1 MTKRNLLAKAG
12 YTRQLL
18 ALLGA
23 ALRSLQGAKASKAS
37 LLGDTLR
44 SYLASL
50 CAASN
55 ARTLLRRS
63 SLTSEL
69 SALAPA
75 SSFCFSG
82 RGGEEEVAAADF
94 FSSTRAALLERLA
107 LRLRLRLVLLRRLYA
122 PSVCEALRE
131 GLFER
136 LRLLSFGLRSRLALL
151 SRLPPPRPLERER
164 EREPVVF
171 GVWVFGC

>member
-1 MTKRNLLAKAG
+1 MR
-12 YTRQLL
+12 
-18 ALLGA
+18 
-23 ALRSLQGAKASKAS
+23 ASKALRRRS
-37 LLGDTLR
+37 AMLLGDSQGSRPDSLR

-75 SSFCFSG
+75 SSFFFSA

-94 FSSTRAALLERLA
+94 FASTRLERLA
-107 LRLRLRLVLLRRLYA
+107 LRLRLRLVLLRRLCAA
-122 PSVCEALRE
+122 PSEALRE

-151 SRLPPPRPLERER
+151 SRLPPPRPPLERER
-164 EREPVVF
+164 EREP
-171 GVWVFGC
+171 G

>member
-1 MTKRNLLAKAG
+1 
-12 YTRQLL
+12 
-18 ALLGA
+18 
-23 ALRSLQGAKASKAS
+23 
-37 LLGDTLR
+37 
-44 SYLASL
+44 LASL

-75 SSFCFSG
+75 SSFFFPD
-82 RGGEEEVAAADF
+82 RGGEEEVAAAHF
-94 FSSTRAALLERLA
+94 FASTRGAALLERLA
-107 LRLRLRLVLLRRLYA
+107 LRLRLRLVLLRRLCA

-171 GVWVFGC
+171 GVWVVGC